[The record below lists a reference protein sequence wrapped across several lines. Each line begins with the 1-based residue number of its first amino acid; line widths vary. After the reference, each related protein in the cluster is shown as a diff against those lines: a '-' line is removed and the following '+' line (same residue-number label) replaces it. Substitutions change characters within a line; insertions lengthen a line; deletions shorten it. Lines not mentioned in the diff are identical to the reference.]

1 MSFYILFRASA
12 LRHLFIIASIYLA
25 GFAYSSVCWRELSSS
40 HFLPNAND
48 LKDERFGDLY
58 QQVFGTSVRD
68 QKVTIIQDLPH
79 NAEQGNADWQNR
91 IETSVKWAAS
101 LSRLGAKPRLL
112 FYRAVEGNNGDLPE
126 QAWEFDPTQKIP
138 SHAGELNGKSV
149 QLAAAILDGNTVL
162 APTELSATAPLKGL
176 AKGTALRGVT
186 LPGWNSRMLP
196 ALEVNFAEV
205 KKRCGVLA
213 TKLKSATGVEIQ
225 FATDGHGKN
234 VQQKLYLDLRNR
246 RPHIS
251 NGAQEKAGD
260 IGNLPSGETY
270 IVPYEGE
277 IAGQPSLSAG
287 VLPVQFGSE
296 VVLYRIENNRA
307 VEVLSKGPASEA
319 EQAKLLS
326 EPTYGNIAELGLGVL
341 SELGVK
347 PIGQILLDE
356 KLGLHIAF
364 GRSEHLGG
372 VTRPEHFSSPQR
384 VIHIDR
390 IYLPE
395 TQPNV
400 RVTSVQLIRP
410 DGSRETIMTNGV
422 YVPEL
427 FSAP

>member
-1 MSFYILFRASA
+1 MSFNLLFLSSS
-12 LRHLFIIASIYLA
+12 LRLFIFLAAASLLNPVHP
-25 GFAYSSVCWRELSSS
+25 STCWRELSAS
-40 HFLPNAND
+40 HFLPDSND
-48 LKDERFGDLY
+48 LKDERLGDLY
-58 QQVFGTSVRD
+58 QQVFGINVRD

-79 NAEQGNADWQNR
+79 NAEQGNADWQDR
-91 IETSVKWAAS
+91 IATSVKWAAA

-112 FYRAVEGNNGDLPE
+112 FYRAVEANNGDLPE
-126 QAWEFDPTQKIP
+126 QAWDFEPSKKLP
-138 SHAGELNGKSV
+138 SHAGELEGKSV
-149 QLAAAILDGNTVL
+149 QLAAAILDGNTVF
-162 APTELSATAPLKGL
+162 APTEFSATAPLKGL
-176 AKGTALRGVT
+176 AKGTHLRGVT
-186 LPGWNSRMLP
+186 LPGWNSRMIP

-205 KKRCGVLA
+205 KKRCSVLA
-213 TKLKSATGVEIQ
+213 SKLSGAIGVEIQ
-225 FATDGHGKN
+225 FATDGPTQY

-246 RPHIS
+246 TPHVS

-307 VEVLSKGPASEA
+307 VEILSKGPASEA
-319 EQAKLLS
+319 EQAKLFS

-341 SELGVK
+341 SDLGVK
-347 PIGQILLDE
+347 PVGEILLDE

-372 VTRPEHFSSPQR
+372 VTRPENFSSPQS

-395 TQPNV
+395 TQPNI
-400 RVTSVQLIRP
+400 RVISVQLIRT
-410 DGSRETIMTNGV
+410 DGSRETIMTNGA
-422 YVPEL
+422 YLPEL
-427 FSAP
+427 FSEP